1 MNPIHLQRL
10 FLGPFSAWWFAFGA
24 TLNSLL
30 VWLTCFGVTTELIA
44 AEPQVEESGYVN
56 LFDGETLDNWIG
68 DEPYWSVR
76 DGAILGQITES
87 TRIDKNRFLI
97 YQGDVP
103 ADFELIAEF
112 RVSAEGNS
120 GINYRSEVVE
130 GIDFHALRGY
140 QCDID
145 GRNRYTGSNYEE
157 RKRTKLAGIGE
168 SVVIPDLPDA
178 GTLRHV
184 TGNRWTAG
192 LPQGGLEP
200 AEKLRAK
207 VKNGDWNEV
216 RIVARGNV
224 LRHYVNGALMSQVVD
239 NDRANRRLQG
249 KLGIQVHVGPPM
261 TIEYRN
267 LRLRSLPAK
276 AGE

>member
-1 MNPIHLQRL
+1 MNPIHIENP
-10 FLGPFSAWWFAFGA
+10 FHGSFSAWWLTFVA
-24 TLNSLL
+24 TLNSLVVL
-30 VWLTCFGVTTELIA
+30 LTYFGVTTELNA
-44 AEPQVEESGYVN
+44 TEPKAEDSGYVT
-56 LFDGETLDNWIG
+56 LFDGKTLDEWIG

-130 GIDFHALRGY
+130 GVDFHALRGY

-157 RKRTKLAGIGE
+157 RKRTTLARIGE
-168 SVVIPDLPDA
+168 SVVIPEVPDA
-178 GTLRHV
+178 GTLQHV
-184 TGNRWTAG
+184 KENRWTAG
-192 LPQGGLEP
+192 LPQGGLES

-239 NDRANRRLQG
+239 NDRVNRRLQG

-267 LRLRSLPAK
+267 LRLRSLPTEAD
-276 AGE
+276 E